1 MSATKLISLRVLPE
15 LGQPRF
21 TRAATRAR
29 CVADLIR
36 RGAPDGVWAAER
48 VAVVFATADGDPHL
62 EADGA
67 LSVPVAFDLEAWG
80 ALAEPQQRRVAATAL
95 GAALQRAQRHAGLDP
110 APAKLAEER
119 ARSRGLVNEQRWR
132 KPAAG
137 PQGRKAQLMYRFE
150 AEEILV
156 LAQLQNRKG
165 EPQGEVIITRLPPE
179 ESALDATLGKLSW
192 AGTSGLILE
201 SRDGQ
206 RSLSVNFIGQ
216 TLINFR

>member
-1 MSATKLISLRVLPE
+1 LSATKLISLRVLPE

-156 LAQLQNRKG
+156 LAQLQNRRG

>member
-1 MSATKLISLRVLPE
+1 MSATKLASLRVLPE
-15 LGQPRF
+15 IGQPRF

-36 RGAPDGVWAAER
+36 RGAPEGAWAADR
-48 VAVVFATADGDPHL
+48 IVVFFAGQDAEPCQ
-62 EADGA
+62 EPDGA
-67 LSVPVAFDLEAWG
+67 LSVAVAFDLDAWG
-80 ALAEPQQRRVAATAL
+80 ASAEPQQRRLAATAL
-95 GAALQRAQRHAGLDP
+95 GAALARAQRHAGLDP
-110 APAKLAEER
+110 ALAKLAEER
-119 ARSRGLVNEQRWR
+119 ARSRGLINEQRWR

-137 PQGRKAQLMYRFE
+137 PQGRKAQLMVRFE
-150 AEEILV
+150 AEEILIF
-156 LAQLQNRKG
+156 AQLQSRRG
-165 EPQGEVIITRLPPE
+165 EPQGEVVIARLPPE

-206 RSLSVNFIGQ
+206 RALSVNFAGQ

>member
-156 LAQLQNRKG
+156 LAQLQNRRG
-165 EPQGEVIITRLPPE
+165 EPQGEVIITHLPPE